1 MFRVIFE
8 IYRHQD
14 LTREEFAARWTEHG
28 SSLVSRFPGLRGY
41 TQCLVL
47 GSERLE
53 SAEADGIS
61 ILDFDSEADY
71 RRADS
76 SPEMQAA
83 HDDAATL
90 VSRTTAYFVSPEQIS

>member
-8 IYRHQD
+8 IHRHQD

-28 SSLVSRFPGLRGY
+28 SSLVSRLPGLRSY

-47 GSERLE
+47 GSERLQ
-53 SAEADGIS
+53 SPEADGIS
-61 ILDFDSEADY
+61 ILDFDSQADY
-71 RRADS
+71 QRADS
-76 SPEMQAA
+76 SAEMQAA

-90 VSRTTAYFVSPEQIS
+90 VSRTTAYFVTPEMIT

>member
-8 IYRHQD
+8 IYRHDD
-14 LTREEFAARWTEHG
+14 LTREQFAARWTEHG
-28 SSLVSRFPGLRGY
+28 SSFVSRFPGLRGY

-47 GSERLE
+47 GSERRQ
-53 SAEADGIS
+53 SPEADGIS

-76 SPEMQAA
+76 SAEMQAA